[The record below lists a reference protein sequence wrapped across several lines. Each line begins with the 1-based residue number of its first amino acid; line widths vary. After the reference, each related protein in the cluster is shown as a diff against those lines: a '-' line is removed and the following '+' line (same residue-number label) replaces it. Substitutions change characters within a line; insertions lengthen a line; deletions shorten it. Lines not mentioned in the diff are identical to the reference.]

1 MRVSTEAMMAM
12 LRQPHDT
19 DTPGGRLFR
28 ARGALNLSLG
38 DLADRLDVSR
48 DTVSD
53 WERDRSEPEG
63 EKLALLADLL
73 GVSPRWLT
81 AGIAEP
87 SGVMLSPSVA
97 QSLLDELAKAKALHE
112 QTGRAI
118 EAFEIS
124 LRRVLKSI

>member
-12 LRQPHDT
+12 LRQPRDT

-28 ARGALNLSLG
+28 ARGALNLSLA
-38 DLADRLDVSR
+38 DLAERLAVSP

-73 GVSPRWLT
+73 GVTPRWLI

-87 SGVMLSPSVA
+87 SGVMLSPLAV
-97 QSLLDELAKAKALHE
+97 QSLLDELATAKALHA
-112 QTGRAI
+112 QTGKAI
-118 EAFEIS
+118 DVLETS
-124 LRRVLKSI
+124 LRRVLKGI

>member
-12 LRQPHDT
+12 LRQPRDT

-28 ARGALNLSLG
+28 ARGALNLSLA
-38 DLADRLDVSR
+38 DLAERLAISPDM
-48 DTVSD
+48 VSD

-73 GVSPRWLT
+73 GVTPKWLS

-87 SGVMLSPSVA
+87 SGVMLSPSAV
-97 QSLLDELAKAKALHE
+97 QSLLDELATAKALHA
-112 QTGRAI
+112 QTGKAI
-118 EAFEIS
+118 DVLETS
-124 LRRVLKSI
+124 LRRVLKGI

>member
-1 MRVSTEAMMAM
+1 MRVSTEAMMTM
-12 LRQPHDT
+12 LRQPRDT

-28 ARGALNLSLG
+28 ARGALNLSLA
-38 DLADRLDVSR
+38 DLAERLVVSP
-48 DTVSD
+48 DMVSD

-73 GVSPRWLT
+73 GVTPKWLI

-97 QSLLDELAKAKALHE
+97 QSLLDELATAKALHA
-112 QTGRAI
+112 QTGKAI
-118 EAFEIS
+118 DVLETS
-124 LRRVLKSI
+124 LRRVLKGI